1 LPKSS
6 LKTDNILKNHFKEP
20 IISSEIDMDKLF
32 DFYRK
37 SYWLNY
43 VSTAKYV
50 ESKRWTFVIT
60 GDLHLMW
67 LRDSSAQMHP
77 YLYLS
82 SMNDHIKDVLA
93 GMLRMQA
100 FYFHSDPYGT
110 AYYYYFHHAL
120 ARPDNALK
128 KGEFAYMNF
137 RTFELDSG
145 SYMVWY
151 LYQFWKI
158 HNDNELVR
166 EMQYAISEFIRICE
180 IEQYHTEKSEYQ
192 SHAGRQFP
200 KVNYTGMVWSGY
212 RPSDDINK
220 LGYNI
225 PQNVFA
231 GVAFKYITEM
241 YAYNDE
247 ITTRANKL
255 FNDIKHGIET
265 FGICEWNGKP
275 LYCFEVDGFGQTLM
289 EDDAN
294 IPNAISMPY
303 LDPTNMVHDK
313 ELYKNTREYSLS
325 QE

>member
-1 LPKSS
+1 MFSSNSNQTKINQSKSNKLGIFIIIIVILVLCILSLISFHLTFFGQTKMLDNALNNPYNMHGKINDFIKEPEPQELYNQQKNNNNNNAIKQQNNEISKPNHSNKNENIKESLPKSS

-43 VSTAKYV
+43 VSVAKYV

-200 KVNYTGMVWSGY
+200 KG
-212 RPSDDINK
+212 IH
-220 LGYNI
+220 NI
-225 PQNVFA
+225 
-231 GVAFKYITEM
+231 
-241 YAYNDE
+241 
-247 ITTRANKL
+247 L
-255 FNDIKHGIET
+255 
-265 FGICEWNGKP
+265 
-275 LYCFEVDGFGQTLM
+275 
-289 EDDAN
+289 
-294 IPNAISMPY
+294 
-303 LDPTNMVHDK
+303 
-313 ELYKNTREYSLS
+313 
-325 QE
+325 